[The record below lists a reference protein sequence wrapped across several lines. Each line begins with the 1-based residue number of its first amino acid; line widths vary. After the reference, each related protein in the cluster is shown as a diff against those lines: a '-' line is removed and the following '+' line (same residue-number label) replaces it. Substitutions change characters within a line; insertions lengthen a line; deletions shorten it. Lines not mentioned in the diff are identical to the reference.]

1 MTDRQYRNR
10 IQKIN
15 ALNAEVARLKAQVT
29 ALQDEIKVAMGD
41 TEQYTT
47 EDGYNIFWAWKKGKT
62 HFDDKA
68 FGKEYPDLFQKFT
81 VTDDRTRAFR
91 ITKPKVTA

>member
-15 ALNAEVARLKAQVT
+15 ALNAEVARLKEQVV

-41 TEQYTT
+41 EEQYTT
-47 EDGYNIFWAWKKGKT
+47 EDGYNIFWAWKKGRT

-68 FGKEYPDLFQKFT
+68 FGKVHPDLFKMFT
-81 VTDDRTRAFR
+81 VTDSPTRAFR
-91 ITKPKVTA
+91 ITKPKATA